1 MKRSTF
7 NYIKDILREYPDM
20 DQYINE
26 RKEEIR
32 NPYRPTDLNADI
44 KGGNANSDSMVNMLI
59 TIEQDK
65 RLTILE
71 RNQQVI
77 ERHLETCDKDTQTII
92 DELYIKKRQ
101 QYTIEGLIQQKL
113 IYCSRRQAFKL
124 RDKFFEKLA
133 LDLGVDI

>member
-7 NYIKDILREYPDM
+7 NYIKDILREYPDVER
-20 DQYINE
+20 YIKE

-44 KGGNANSDSMVNMLI
+44 KGGSANSDSMINMLI

-71 RNQQVI
+71 RNRQVI
-77 ERHLETCDKDTQTII
+77 EHHLESCDKDTQTII

-113 IYCSRRQAFKL
+113 IFCSRRQAFNL